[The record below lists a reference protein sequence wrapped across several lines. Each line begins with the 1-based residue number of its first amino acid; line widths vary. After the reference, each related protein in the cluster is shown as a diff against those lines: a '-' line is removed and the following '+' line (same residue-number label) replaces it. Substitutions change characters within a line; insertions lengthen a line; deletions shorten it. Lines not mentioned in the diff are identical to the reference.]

1 MMAHRKV
8 LLSLPEKM
16 LATLDTNAE
25 EDGRSRSEY
34 VREALRHYFSSF
46 PPAPKQFLE
55 NLDI

>member
-1 MMAHRKV
+1 MAHRKV

-16 LATLDTNAE
+16 LTTLDANAE

-34 VREALRHYFSSF
+34 VREALRHYFLSF

-55 NLDI
+55 TLDI